1 MGRFVK
7 GDIVRILFRFSDL
20 KNAKPRPA
28 LVLADLAGQDFILC
42 QISKKRP
49 TFDHG
54 IELTQ
59 DSFTGSPLPVIP
71 SYVRPAKLFTADNS
85 LIDITKRLKIPRRST
100 RLPGESD
107 FDVFRDRGRAMTEKA
122 CGFYGSL

>member
-28 LVLADLAGQDFILC
+28 LVLADLAGQDSILC
-42 QISKKRP
+42 QITKKRP
-49 TFDHG
+49 TFDQG

-85 LIDITKRLKIPRRST
+85 LIDKKVATVSEDILKQVYEV
-100 RLPGESD
+100 LN
-107 FDVFRDRGRAMTEKA
+107 
-122 CGFYGSL
+122 SLFSI

>member
-28 LVLADLAGQDFILC
+28 LVLADLAGQDSILC

-49 TFDHG
+49 TLDHG
-54 IELTQ
+54 IELTHN
-59 DSFTGSPLPVIP
+59 SFLGSPLPVIP
-71 SYVRPAKLFTADNS
+71 SYVRPVKLFTADNS
-85 LIDITKRLKIPRRST
+85 LINGKVTAISNEVLKQVYKM
-100 RLPGESD
+100 LN
-107 FDVFRDRGRAMTEKA
+107 
-122 CGFYGSL
+122 SLFSI